1 MDDYFESLKSKEN
14 NFFFRTYKRL
24 NIHIE
29 KGEGCYLI
37 TADGRRILDMFGGL
51 AVNML
56 GYNHQAIKSAIE
68 NQINK
73 YLHLSNYFY
82 QDTQIRLAEKLITKT
97 GFSKLFFT
105 NSGTEAAEAAL
116 KIIRK
121 YFHKTRKKEIIAFT
135 GSFHGRTLG
144 ALSLTGR
151 AEYRKDFEPLMSN
164 VKFLRFNSTAD
175 LAKNINTKTSAVFL
189 ECMQGE
195 GGINQVTPVFIKKL
209 TELKNKYGF
218 LLTADEIQSGLGRT
232 GKFFAFEHY
241 GLEPDLV
248 LIAKGV
254 GGGLPLG
261 AVLGNETVSGVLDFG
276 LHGSTF
282 GGNPVACAAGLVVMN
297 ELEKG
302 LMNNAIEMGKYLK
315 EKLLV
320 IKNNYPDK
328 IKEVR
333 GMGLMLGIE
342 LSFKGQ
348 PVVEKMLEEGV
359 LVNCT
364 NKKVIRLLPPLI
376 ITRDEADL
384 FLNKFTNVIETLKI

>member
-1 MDDYFESLKSKEN
+1 
-14 NFFFRTYKRL
+14 
-24 NIHIE
+24 
-29 KGEGCYLI
+29 
-37 TADGRRILDMFGGL
+37 
-51 AVNML
+51 
-56 GYNHQAIKSAIE
+56 
-68 NQINK
+68 
-73 YLHLSNYFY
+73 
-82 QDTQIRLAEKLITKT
+82 
-97 GFSKLFFT
+97 
-105 NSGTEAAEAAL
+105 
-116 KIIRK
+116 
-121 YFHKTRKKEIIAFT
+121 
-135 GSFHGRTLG
+135 
-144 ALSLTGR
+144 
-151 AEYRKDFEPLMSN
+151 MSN